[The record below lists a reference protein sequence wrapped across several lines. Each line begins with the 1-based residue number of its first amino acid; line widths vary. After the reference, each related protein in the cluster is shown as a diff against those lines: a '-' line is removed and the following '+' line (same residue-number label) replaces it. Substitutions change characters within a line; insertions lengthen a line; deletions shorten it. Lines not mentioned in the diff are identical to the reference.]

1 MRALV
6 LVALLLFGGASG
18 TATLS
23 LPDVGVVAGAPAT
36 AKVSPKRARVVFS
49 SGASR
54 VTARARNS
62 IIRFALPRAGAW
74 RYRILVGGRV
84 AGSGTVR
91 VRAARLPGT
100 RPNAVCAAAGAF
112 WPSMTLAVDFGS
124 LWVACKSQARIL
136 RVDPATGAVRARIR
150 FPTAVQIGAV
160 ATGLGAVWALDDRQ
174 GMLYRV
180 DPRRNAVVRSV
191 PLGTSRAYNVWAG
204 AGSVWV
210 VDDASGELMR
220 IDPAGGV
227 VDRIAVGDGP
237 SDLVFAGDT
246 LLAVNHRDRGLVR
259 VDVSSRVVTRL
270 TTLPGDAPERMVR
283 AGGFLWITGRGT
295 DLFRVDEATGSVVE
309 TIDVDASGID
319 LAAVGDSVWVPTRSA
334 AVDPSGLPT
343 MARLVRVRAGT
354 ASAVATPAG
363 RVDVH
368 GLVGEGSSVWLADN
382 TNGVLYRVPAG

>member
-1 MRALV
+1 MRAL
-6 LVALLLFGGASG
+6 ALLAVLLLGGASG
-18 TATLS
+18 KATVS
-23 LPDVGVVAGAPAT
+23 FPEVGVVAGAPTT
-36 AKVSPKRARVVFS
+36 AKVSAKRARVVFS
-49 SGASR
+49 NGASR
-54 VTARARNS
+54 VTVRAGS
-62 IIRFALPRAGAW
+62 STIRFVLPRPGSW
-74 RYRILVGGRV
+74 RYRLLVGGRV
-84 AGSGTVR
+84 AGSGSVR

-100 RPNAVCAAAGAF
+100 RPSAVCAAAGAF
-112 WPSMTLAVDFGS
+112 WPSMTLAADFGS

-150 FPTAVQIGAV
+150 VPAAVQIGAV

-180 DPRRNAVVRSV
+180 DPGRNAVVRSV
-191 PLGTSRAYNVWAG
+191 PLGTSRAYNVWTG

-210 VDDASGELMR
+210 VDDASGELIR
-220 IDPAGGV
+220 IDPAGGI

-237 SDLVFAGDT
+237 SDLVFAGGT
-246 LLAVNHRDRGLVR
+246 LWAVNHRDRGLVR
-259 VDVSSRVVTRL
+259 VHAATRAVTRL

-295 DLFRVDEATGSVVE
+295 DLFRVDETTGSVLE

-319 LAAVGDSVWVPTRSA
+319 LAAVGDSVWVPTRST

-354 ASAVATPAG
+354 ASTVATPTG
-363 RVDVH
+363 RVDVN
-368 GLVGEGSSVWLADN
+368 GLVGDGGSVWVADN

>member
-1 MRALV
+1 MRILALV
-6 LVALLLFGGASG
+6 AVLLLGGASG
-18 TATLS
+18 RATLS
-23 LPDVGVVAGAPAT
+23 FSDVGVVAGAPAT
-36 AKVSPKRARVVFS
+36 AKVSAQRAQVVFS

-54 VTARARNS
+54 ITVRARS
-62 IIRFALPRAGAW
+62 STIRFVLPRAGSW

-84 AGSGTVR
+84 AGSGAVR
-91 VRAARLPGT
+91 ARAARLPGT

-112 WPSMTLAVDFGS
+112 WPSMTLAADFGS

-180 DPRRNAVVRSV
+180 DPSRNAVVRSV
-191 PLGTSRAYNVWAG
+191 PLATSRAYNVWTG

-220 IDPAGGV
+220 IDPGGGV

-246 LLAVNHRDRGLVR
+246 LWVVDHRDRGLVR
-259 VDVSSRVVTRL
+259 VDAATRAVTGL

-295 DLFRVDEATGSVVE
+295 DLFRVDETTGAVLE

-319 LAAVGDSVWVPTRSA
+319 LVAAGDSVWVPTRSA
-334 AVDPSGLPT
+334 AVDASGLPT
-343 MARLVRVRAGT
+343 MARLVRVRAGS
-354 ASAVATPAG
+354 ASGVTTPSG
-363 RVDVH
+363 RVDVN
-368 GLVGEGSSVWLADN
+368 GLIGDGDSVWLADN
-382 TNGVLYRVPAG
+382 ANGVLYRVPAG